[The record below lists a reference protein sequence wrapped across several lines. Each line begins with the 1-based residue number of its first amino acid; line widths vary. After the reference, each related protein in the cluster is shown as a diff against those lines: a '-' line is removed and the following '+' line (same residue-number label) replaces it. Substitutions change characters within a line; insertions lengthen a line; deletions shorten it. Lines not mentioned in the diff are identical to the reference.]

1 MDCACQLLEIWK
13 QLEKF
18 MNWWWLQNGEWPWN
32 RCRSK
37 CLSTIV

>member
-18 MNWWWLQNGEWPWN
+18 TNCWLEIGEWPWT
-32 RCRSK
+32 R
-37 CLSTIV
+37 